1 MPLAYIALG
10 SNLDDPLAQLRQ
22 ARSGLSDFGKL
33 VGTSS
38 LYRTA
43 PVGGP
48 PGQADY
54 LNAVVA
60 LKPNAPDPETLLE
73 ELLRLEAGQGR
84 TRAVRWAARTLDLD
98 LLVWDDLVLETP
110 RLTLPHPRMLERAFV
125 LGPLCEL
132 APEWRHPLTHQ
143 SACETLAFLNSSDVL
158 RTALDWTTS
167 SERLT

>member
-1 MPLAYIALG
+1 MPLAYVALG

-22 ARSGLSDFGKL
+22 ARLGLEKL
-33 VGTSS
+33 GELTGASS
-38 LYRTA
+38 LYRTV

-48 PGQADY
+48 PGQGDY
-54 LNAVVA
+54 LNAVAA

-73 ELLRLEAGQGR
+73 ALLELEAGQGR

-98 LLVWDDLVLETP
+98 LLAWDDLVLETP

-132 APEWRHPLTHQ
+132 SPDWRHPLTHQ
-143 SACETLAFLNSSDVL
+143 SACETLASLDPSGIT
-158 RTALDWTTS
+158 RTALNWTVS
-167 SERLT
+167 

>member
-10 SNLDDPLAQLRQ
+10 SNLGDPLAQLWK
-22 ARSGLSDFGKL
+22 ARLGLGEL
-33 VGTSS
+33 GEVALASS

-54 LNAVVA
+54 LNVVVA
-60 LKPNAPDPETLLE
+60 LKPNAPDPETLLD
-73 ELLRLEAGQGR
+73 ELLALEAGQGR

-98 LLVWDDLVLETP
+98 LLAWDNLVLETP

-132 APEWRHPLTHQ
+132 SPDWRHPLTRQ
-143 SACETLAFLNSSDVL
+143 SACETLASLDSSGIT
-158 RTALDWTTS
+158 RTALDWTVS
-167 SERLT
+167 SERLA